1 MPRLSFQLPWL
12 ALVLAASVLLPFLGK
27 AYTMD
32 DPVFLREAQHL
43 LTDPIHPSA
52 FEMVWGSDRRL
63 RASAFL
69 PGGPAIAYLLVPLA
83 VADWREWAGH
93 LLMLLYFAATIVG
106 TATLARRLGLSRW
119 AQQAAAL
126 LSASAPV
133 ALGMAGT
140 LMPDIPAAMFS
151 VWGIER
157 YIVWINTRRWL
168 PGLIAACLFALAVL
182 TRLNL
187 IVLVGIAGLWGLH
200 RSWRLALPAGIAV
213 ALSIAGFVLTQDP
226 DPTGGTPA
234 TAAQWLLRLDRSSF
248 HVVSLISAYLLTT
261 PLLAALLTRRRL
273 VEHTALL
280 WYWLLI
286 PLPTLVYFHFAPKYV
301 LPALP
306 AVAILAAHGLDG
318 LKQRR
323 AVLAV
328 VAAAGTVLGVAIL
341 RADARMAGEAR
352 AAAAQLIR
360 PRVEAGERVWFAG
373 HSGFQWYAEAA
384 GASPLAIEPPH
395 PAPGETLV
403 ASTVDEPGIL
413 CFLPRVLLEEHG
425 DMRPAGRIMSRRVS
439 AGFYS
444 NIFGL
449 WPWGWA
455 PPDTTPFQVWRV
467 SGPPR
472 SRIDPE
478 LRPAWCGPVD
488 G

>member
-1 MPRLSFQLPWL
+1 
-12 ALVLAASVLLPFLGK
+12 
-27 AYTMD
+27 
-32 DPVFLREAQHL
+32 
-43 LTDPIHPSA
+43 
-52 FEMVWGSDRRL
+52 
-63 RASAFL
+63 
-69 PGGPAIAYLLVPLA
+69 
-83 VADWREWAGH
+83 
-93 LLMLLYFAATIVG
+93 
-106 TATLARRLGLSRW
+106 
-119 AQQAAAL
+119 
-126 LSASAPV
+126 
-133 ALGMAGT
+133 
-140 LMPDIPAAMFS
+140 
-151 VWGIER
+151 
-157 YIVWINTRRWL
+157 
-168 PGLIAACLFALAVL
+168 
-182 TRLNL
+182 
-187 IVLVGIAGLWGLH
+187 
-200 RSWRLALPAGIAV
+200 
-213 ALSIAGFVLTQDP
+213 
-226 DPTGGTPA
+226 
-234 TAAQWLLRLDRSSF
+234 
-248 HVVSLISAYLLTT
+248 LISAYLLTT

-280 WYWLLI
+280 WYWLLLI

-318 LKQRR
+318 LAQRR

-352 AAAAQLIR
+352 TAAARLIR

-384 GASPLAIEPPH
+384 GASPLAIEPPY

-425 DMRPAGRIMSRRVS
+425 DMRAAGRIVSRRVS

-472 SRIDPE
+472 RRINPE
-478 LRPAWCGPVD
+478 LRPAWCGPAED
-488 G
+488 